1 VKTVFRMIWIFV
13 WIVVGAAIGFAL
25 LGLMSGMTGVGII
38 GAVIGGGLGLL
49 FGRKIS
55 LLDTLTNLAG

>member
-13 WIVVGAAIGFAL
+13 CIVVGAAIGFAL